1 MSYFKFYCKKR
12 FTLLTSA
19 LLILFIFSIQKGS
32 SQNLDSIPVNKV
44 NAIDKPTNES
54 NSTLDNR
61 LIKNDT
67 VQASQTKRE
76 SFKPPGIADL
86 ISVSNIIWTIITLI
100 IGYLLISLV
109 LNLLNNI
116 ANRNKKREFT
126 IKRIIP
132 IIRILS
138 WAFLIYLIIVG
149 IYSPPAATVFAFLA
163 SVGVAVGFASQDLL
177 KNVFGGLV
185 VMFDRPF
192 QIGDKI
198 EAGKYYG
205 EVIEIGIRSTKVV
218 SPDDSVITIPNS
230 EFMMQYVSN
239 SNSGENNCQVV
250 AEIYLPINID
260 TAKVRQIATEAAL
273 VSKYIFLNKP
283 VVVLFFN
290 EFKDR
295 RSILKMRLKAYVSTL
310 DKEFAFKSEM
320 TELVIGELIKEG
332 IIKDESSSII

>member
-1 MSYFKFYCKKR
+1 MCYFNFSPFKR
-12 FTLLTSA
+12 HFLRIAVFFILVALTLPPA
-19 LLILFIFSIQKGS
+19 VA
-32 SQNLDSIPVNKV
+32 QN
-44 NAIDKPTNES
+44 
-54 NSTLDNR
+54 
-61 LIKNDT
+61 NDT
-67 VQASQTKRE
+67 VSVQKEVLKNLSVENATPKKVDILTENDSTQSVKNKRDA
-76 SFKPPGIADL
+76 FKPPEL
-86 ISVSNIIWTIITLI
+86 SEVISLSNIVWTFITLILGYFIITLI
-100 IGYLLISLV
+100 I
-109 LNLLNNI
+109 NLLSNI
-116 ANRNKKREFT
+116 ARRNKKREFA

-138 WAFLIYLIIVG
+138 WAFIVYLIIEG

-198 EAGKYYG
+198 ESGKYYG

-230 EFMMQYVSN
+230 EFMMQYVAN

-250 AEIYLPINID
+250 AEIYLPLDID
-260 TAKVRQIATEAAL
+260 TVKVRQIATEAAL

-283 VVVLFFN
+283 ITVLFFN
-290 EFKDR
+290 EFIDR
-295 RSILKMRLKAYVSTL
+295 NSVLKMRLKAYVSTL
-310 DKEFAFKSEM
+310 DKEFAFKSEL
-320 TELVIGELIKEG
+320 TELVIKELIKEG
-332 IIKDESSSII
+332 ILKSNVFNN